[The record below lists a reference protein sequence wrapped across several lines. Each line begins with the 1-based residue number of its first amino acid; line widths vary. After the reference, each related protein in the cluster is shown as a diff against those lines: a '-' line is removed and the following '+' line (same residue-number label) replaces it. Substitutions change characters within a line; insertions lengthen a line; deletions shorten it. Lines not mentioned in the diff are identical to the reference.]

1 MSSNATGGVAELT
14 TELIALLT
22 SHPNGLTQEKVQ
34 EMLPSR
40 PSLESLVEVINKLL
54 FEGRLSISKRGSE
67 FIYHLAN
74 PEETAKFRGLGAEEM
89 LIFQLIDRE
98 GNQGIWMRELRIRSN
113 LSTPQITKVIKTLE
127 NRKLIKSVTSINSKN
142 KKVYMRYDLDPSRE
156 ITGGA
161 WYTNAEFDSE
171 FIQQL
176 NDTCYIIICKKG
188 FMTVEEVAT
197 ELRKTNIT
205 RVELNLD
212 DIQMILDT
220 LIYDGKVEEIQL
232 KGRRAYK
239 PSKLSIPKN
248 GYTTIPCGMC
258 PVASLCS
265 DEGDITPLKCKYY
278 KAWLEYNSFD

>member
-1 MSSNATGGVAELT
+1 
-14 TELIALLT
+14 
-22 SHPNGLTQEKVQ
+22 VQ
-34 EMLPSR
+34 
-40 PSLESLVEVINKLL
+40 
-54 FEGRLSISKRGSE
+54 
-67 FIYHLAN
+67 
-74 PEETAKFRGLGAEEM
+74 
-89 LIFQLIDRE
+89 
-98 GNQGIWMRELRIRSN
+98 
-113 LSTPQITKVIKTLE
+113 
-127 NRKLIKSVTSINSKN
+127 SKN
-142 KKVYMRYDLDPSRE
+142 KKVYMRYDVDPSRE

-248 GYTTIPCGMC
+248 GYTAIPCGMC